1 MATHGLDP
9 RVAVGTPESMR
20 PVLGR
25 DPRVAANPQSYT
37 GQYLKQVFDRRRRDG
52 KAKRAAHTAE
62 LELSNW
68 VGSV

>member
-1 MATHGLDP
+1 VATHGLDP
-9 RVAVGTPESMR
+9 RVA
-20 PVLGR
+20 
-25 DPRVAANPQSYT
+25 AKPQSYT